1 MTVDA
6 FEALVGMLLERQGY
20 WIRSGVKV
28 ELSKEEKRQIGKF
41 SSPRWE
47 LDIVAYKGS
56 DNSLLVVECKSF
68 LDSRGVTAAAL
79 AGPAEGRKDRYKLF
93 RDRRL
98 RDVIFRRLKT
108 QLIDAGFCGPSPK
121 TTLCLVAGHALRVNK
136 IEPCSESTSKH
147 RDGGFGMTSGYVLRF
162 VRFLNLAT
170 ITTYRLLW
178 RNFSYAMST
187 KCVSQRGPHETV
199 P

>member
-121 TTLCLVAGHALRVNK
+121 TTLCLVAGHVAGEQDRTLLRKHFEAQGWRFWDDEWLRASLRAL
-136 IEPCSESTSKH
+136 PQ
-147 RDGGFGMTSGYVLRF
+147 SGYENNISTVVAKLLLRNEHK
-162 VRFLNLAT
+162 VRKSKGAT
-170 ITTYRLLW
+170 
-178 RNFSYAMST
+178 
-187 KCVSQRGPHETV
+187 
-199 P
+199 